1 MNTAITNLTARMS
14 SPGAILVKAGR
25 LGLREDKAGRL
36 GYNREPIGAAQALC
50 FGSIRRWQIDP
61 NC

>member
-1 MNTAITNLTARMS
+1 M
-14 SPGAILVKAGR
+14 P
-25 LGLREDKAGRL
+25 EDKAGRL
-36 GYNREPIGAAQALC
+36 GYNRGLIGAAQALR